1 MALDTQTAT
10 GSASKLGKYEL
21 TREMAGSGVASTWLA
36 QTDGST
42 KSYVVLRLH
51 KHVTKKPEVAEAFLR
66 DAKNGKLLT
75 HANVVP
81 MVETG
86 VGDGEIFVV
95 SEHFEGETLSSL
107 VANAKTAGIPLP
119 IALRIGLELLEG
131 LAAAH
136 AQSEPIAHGELSPF
150 HVLVGKDGVTRVG
163 GFGWARALAKLG
175 PHGIMKQ
182 DRLAYAPPER
192 VKAMSAA
199 TPGAPT
205 GTIDPKGDVFAAAVI
220 LWELIA
226 KQRLFASKME
236 AAVVQKVLSGPIQE
250 LSSVMIDGL
259 PAEVEEALPKALE
272 RDPAKRASLDSLL
285 KALQSVPADMLAKPE
300 EVGAFVEKFAS
311 KPAAAPAVAPA
322 AAAPSPAAAKP
333 APAAAV
339 RPPQPTV
346 VGVAAPGANGKA
358 PLGAKAPAV
367 TAPAVTAPAPTPA
380 AEKKDAAEDKPAAGP
395 SVPKIGAPKPM
406 VRQRTLVG
414 GVEPPKPAAAAVPKP
429 AAKAEPAAEAKEP
442 AEAKGADK
450 PADKPEAAPAAEAKK
465 PVVPPPPKAAPAPP
479 KPGIP
484 KPPAPPVVGAKP
496 EVPKPPP
503 PVRPV
508 AESLPGED
516 IEIDDDSG
524 AFEAPKVEVKGA
536 PKAEEPKADEAKK
549 PEAPKAEELKAEEAK
564 KPEAPKAEEPKAEDK
579 PEHVVMTKSEMPTVV
594 TKTPT
599 TGPSPADGDGS
610 EAPVS
615 RTKATALDRLKPG
628 STLGRYEIL
637 LRVAKGGMASV
648 WAARLQGSRG
658 FQKTVA
664 IKTMLPDVSDDP
676 DFETMFLDEARVAAR
691 IRHPNVV
698 EIFDLGEQDDILY
711 IVMEWVEGDT
721 LSTVQKASK
730 TLGGIP
736 QNIILRIA
744 SQICAGLHAAH
755 ELRDDNGALV
765 DLVHRDISPGNILIS
780 TSGFAKIA
788 DFGVAK
794 SRGRLYVTRTEGLVK
809 GKTPYLSPEQL
820 GGLPLDRRS
829 DLFSLGVLLYVMV
842 TGLHPFRGETEFKTV
857 ENIALKDPI
866 PPRELVPSIHADFEK
881 VILKALEK
889 DRTKR
894 YSTAA
899 EMQRAL
905 DQVSS
910 QVGSPITDE
919 DVADFVRKV
928 IGEANAKRAAEL
940 RAAIA
945 AADASIAA
953 DRASIPPPM
962 TSEPK
967 VDSKPEAAAK
977 AGESTD
983 VPVTADTSA
992 ASFDIPAAPP
1002 APRLETLQ
1010 SVPIPT
1016 ATTAQPAA
1024 KDDDDV
1030 LLAAQASQK
1039 KKRLVMGVGAL
1050 AAVAIGAVV
1059 AFSGGSGDK
1068 PEKPT
1073 PTTTE
1078 QAPATQA
1085 APTPTPTPTEAKQP
1099 EPPPTTTAEPPKVE
1113 EPKAEEPK
1121 GEEPAVAAPEGTQA
1135 AAGGNKAP
1143 TTWKA
1148 PTVSTTKTVRP
1159 PSTGTSKTTN
1169 KTTKKTPKFDPTG
1182 I

>member
-1 MALDTQTAT
+1 
-10 GSASKLGKYEL
+10 
-21 TREMAGSGVASTWLA
+21 VA
-36 QTDGST
+36 
-42 KSYVVLRLH
+42 
-51 KHVTKKPEVAEAFLR
+51 
-66 DAKNGKLLT
+66 
-75 HANVVP
+75 
-81 MVETG
+81 
-86 VGDGEIFVV
+86 
-95 SEHFEGETLSSL
+95 
-107 VANAKTAGIPLP
+107 
-119 IALRIGLELLEG
+119 
-131 LAAAH
+131 
-136 AQSEPIAHGELSPF
+136 
-150 HVLVGKDGVTRVG
+150 
-163 GFGWARALAKLG
+163 
-175 PHGIMKQ
+175 
-182 DRLAYAPPER
+182 
-192 VKAMSAA
+192 
-199 TPGAPT
+199 
-205 GTIDPKGDVFAAAVI
+205 
-220 LWELIA
+220 
-226 KQRLFASKME
+226 
-236 AAVVQKVLSGPIQE
+236 
-250 LSSVMIDGL
+250 
-259 PAEVEEALPKALE
+259 
-272 RDPAKRASLDSLL
+272 
-285 KALQSVPADMLAKPE
+285 
-300 EVGAFVEKFAS
+300 
-311 KPAAAPAVAPA
+311 PAASPAVAPA
-322 AAAPSPAAAKP
+322 APKPSPV
-333 APAAAV
+333 AAV

-346 VGVAAPGANGKA
+346 AGVAAPGANGKA

-367 TAPAVTAPAPTPA
+367 TAPAPTPA
-380 AEKKDAAEDKPAAGP
+380 VEKKDAAEDKPAAGP

-429 AAKAEPAAEAKEP
+429 AAKVEPAAEAKEP
-442 AEAKGADK
+442 AEAKAADK

-465 PVVPPPPKAAPAPP
+465 PVVPPPPKAAPPAP

-484 KPPAPPVVGAKP
+484 KPPTPPVVAAKP

-503 PVRPV
+503 PIRPV

-524 AFEAPKVEVKGA
+524 AFEAAKIEAPKVEAPKIEA
-536 PKAEEPKADEAKK
+536 KDAPKLPEPKPEEPKAEAKKPEEPKAEEPR
-549 PEAPKAEELKAEEAK
+549 
-564 KPEAPKAEEPKAEDK
+564 AEDK
-579 PEHVVMTKSEMPTVV
+579 PEHVVVTKSEMPTVV

-599 TGPSPADGDGS
+599 SGPSPTEGDSS

-721 LSTVQKASK
+721 LSTVQKAAK

-945 AADASIAA
+945 AADANIAA

-962 TSEPK
+962 TTEPR
-967 VDSKPEAAAK
+967 VDSKPEASAK

-983 VPVTADTSA
+983 VPVTTDAVA
-992 ASFDIPAAPP
+992 ALPDIPAAPP

-1010 SVPIPT
+1010 SVPVPT
-1016 ATTAQPAA
+1016 PATALPTA
-1024 KDDDDV
+1024 KDDDDI

-1039 KKRLVMGVGAL
+1039 KKRLVMGVGAF

-1059 AFSGGSGDK
+1059 AFSGGGGDK
-1068 PEKPT
+1068 SEKPT

-1078 QAPATQA
+1078 QAPTTQA
-1085 APTPTPTPTEAKQP
+1085 APTPTPTPTEAEAKQP
-1099 EPPPTTTAEPPKVE
+1099 EPTPTPAPTPEPPKQE
-1113 EPKAEEPK
+1113 EPKQ
-1121 GEEPAVAAPEGTQA
+1121 EEPAVAAPEATQ
-1135 AAGGNKAP
+1135 AGGNKAP

-1148 PTVSTTKTVRP
+1148 PAGNTTKTVRP

>member
-1 MALDTQTAT
+1 A
-10 GSASKLGKYEL
+10 
-21 TREMAGSGVASTWLA
+21 VA
-36 QTDGST
+36 
-42 KSYVVLRLH
+42 
-51 KHVTKKPEVAEAFLR
+51 
-66 DAKNGKLLT
+66 
-75 HANVVP
+75 
-81 MVETG
+81 
-86 VGDGEIFVV
+86 
-95 SEHFEGETLSSL
+95 
-107 VANAKTAGIPLP
+107 
-119 IALRIGLELLEG
+119 
-131 LAAAH
+131 
-136 AQSEPIAHGELSPF
+136 
-150 HVLVGKDGVTRVG
+150 
-163 GFGWARALAKLG
+163 
-175 PHGIMKQ
+175 
-182 DRLAYAPPER
+182 
-192 VKAMSAA
+192 
-199 TPGAPT
+199 
-205 GTIDPKGDVFAAAVI
+205 
-220 LWELIA
+220 
-226 KQRLFASKME
+226 
-236 AAVVQKVLSGPIQE
+236 
-250 LSSVMIDGL
+250 
-259 PAEVEEALPKALE
+259 
-272 RDPAKRASLDSLL
+272 
-285 KALQSVPADMLAKPE
+285 
-300 EVGAFVEKFAS
+300 
-311 KPAAAPAVAPA
+311 PAASPAVAPA
-322 AAAPSPAAAKP
+322 AAAGPKPVPAAA
-333 APAAAV
+333 A

-358 PLGAKAPAV
+358 PLGVKAPAV
-367 TAPAVTAPAPTPA
+367 SAPVAAPA
-380 AEKKDAAEDKPAAGP
+380 AEKKDAAEDKAAGP
-395 SVPKIGAPKPM
+395 TVPKLGAPKPM
-406 VRQRTLVG
+406 TRQRTLVG
-414 GVEPPKPAAAAVPKP
+414 GVEPPKPAAAALPKP
-429 AAKAEPAAEAKEP
+429 AAKVEPAAEAKAP
-442 AEAKGADK
+442 AEAKAADK
-450 PADKPEAAPAAEAKK
+450 PADKPEGAPAAEAKK
-465 PVVPPPPKAAPAPP
+465 PVVPPPAKAAPLPQ
-479 KPGIP
+479 KPGISIP
-484 KPPAPPVVGAKP
+484 KPPTPPVVGAKP

-516 IEIDDDSG
+516 IEIDDDAD
-524 AFEAPKVEVKGA
+524 AFKVEVKDA
-536 PKAEEPKADEAKK
+536 PKAEEPKVEAKK
-549 PEAPKAEELKAEEAK
+549 PEEPKAEEPKAEAK
-564 KPEAPKAEEPKAEDK
+564 KPEETKAEEPKAEDK
-579 PEHVVMTKSEMPTVV
+579 PEHVVVTKSEMPTVV

-599 TGPSPADGDGS
+599 TGPSPAESDGS

-721 LSTVQKASK
+721 LSTVQKAAK

-736 QNIILRIA
+736 QNIILRLA

-794 SRGRLYVTRTEGLVK
+794 SRGRLYVTRAEGVVK

-894 YSTAA
+894 YSTAG
-899 EMQRAL
+899 EMQRAI

-910 QVGSPITDE
+910 QVGTPITDE

-945 AADASIAA
+945 AADASLAA
-953 DRASIPPPM
+953 DRASIPPPI

-967 VDSKPEAAAK
+967 VDSKPEAPAK
-977 AGESTD
+977 AGSEAAD
-983 VPVTADTSA
+983 VPVFGDIGA
-992 ASFDIPAAPP
+992 ASPAVPAAPP
-1002 APRLETLQ
+1002 LPRLETLQ
-1010 SVPIPT
+1010 SVPVPT
-1016 ATTAQPAA
+1016 PTTAQPAA
-1024 KDDDDV
+1024 KDDDDL

-1039 KKRLVMGVGAL
+1039 KRVLIGVGAF
-1050 AAVAIGAVV
+1050 AAIAIGAAVV
-1059 AFSGGSGDK
+1059 LSGGGDK
-1068 PEKPT
+1068 TEKPT
-1073 PTTTE
+1073 PTPTATE
-1078 QAPATQA
+1078 QAPAAQA
-1085 APTPTPTPTEAKQP
+1085 TTPPPQPTEAKQP
-1099 EPPPTTTAEPPKVE
+1099 EPPPTPTAEPSKAE
-1113 EPKAEEPK
+1113 EPKAEEP
-1121 GEEPAVAAPEGTQA
+1121 AVPAPEATQA
-1135 AAGGNKAP
+1135 AAGENKAP

-1148 PTVSTTKTVRP
+1148 PAVNTTKTVRP

-1169 KTTKKTPKFDPTG
+1169 KTTKKTTKFDPTG

>member
-36 QTDGST
+36 RTEGST

-66 DAKNGKLLT
+66 DAKNGKLLS

-95 SEHFEGETLSSL
+95 SEHFEGEPLSSL

-119 IALRIGLELLEG
+119 VALRIGLEMLEG

-163 GFGWARALAKLG
+163 GLGWARALAKLG

-199 TPGAPT
+199 TAGAPT
-205 GTIDPKGDVFAAAVI
+205 GNIEPKGDVFAAAVI
-220 LWELIA
+220 LWELLA

-250 LSSVMIDGL
+250 LSSVTIDGL
-259 PAEVEEALPKALE
+259 PASVEEALPKALE
-272 RDPAKRASLDSLL
+272 RDPAKRASLDALL
-285 KALQSVPADMLAKPE
+285 EAFRSIPAGELAKPE
-300 EVGAFVEKFAS
+300 DVGAVVEKLAS
-311 KPAAAPAVAPA
+311 KAPAAPAA
-322 AAAPSPAAAKP
+322 SPAAPKP
-333 APAAAV
+333 GPAAPV
-339 RPPQPTV
+339 RPPQSTV
-346 VGVAAPGANGKA
+346 VGVATPAANGKA
-358 PLGAKAPAV
+358 PLGAK
-367 TAPAVTAPAPTPA
+367 TPAVTAPAPA
-380 AEKKDAAEDKPAAGP
+380 AKKDESAAPGASP
-395 SVPKIGAPKPM
+395 LPKLGAPKPM
-406 VRQRTLVG
+406 VRQKTLVG
-414 GVEPPKPAAAAVPKP
+414 GVEPPKPAVSVPKP
-429 AAKAEPAAEAKEP
+429 GGKPEPVAEAKEP
-442 AEAKGADK
+442 AEVKA
-450 PADKPEAAPAAEAKK
+450 ADKPEAAPAAEAKK
-465 PVVPPPPKAAPAPP
+465 PPAPPPPKVPPPPKL
-479 KPGIP
+479 GLP

-496 EVPKPPP
+496 ELPKPPP
-503 PVRPV
+503 ARPI

-516 IEIDDDSG
+516 VEIDEDSG
-524 AFEAPKVEVKGA
+524 MFKAEALKAEAKDTPKPEAKDTPKPDEPKAEAKA
-536 PKAEEPKADEAKK
+536 PEEAKAEEPKV
-549 PEAPKAEELKAEEAK
+549 
-564 KPEAPKAEEPKAEDK
+564 EDK
-579 PEHVVMTKSEMPTVV
+579 PEHVVATKSEMPTVV

-599 TGPSPADGDGS
+599 TGPSSADSDNAD
-610 EAPVS
+610 APVS

-721 LSTVQKASK
+721 LSTVQKAAK

-736 QNIILRIA
+736 QNIILRLA

-794 SRGRLYVTRTEGLVK
+794 SRGRLYVTRAEGVVK

-905 DQVSS
+905 DQVAS

-945 AADASIAA
+945 AADANLAA
-953 DRASIPPPM
+953 ERLSIPPPLDG
-962 TSEPK
+962 PK
-967 VDSKPEAAAK
+967 VDSKPDVPAAK
-977 AGESTD
+977 AGEISDSAVTNELPAPGLD
-983 VPVTADTSA
+983 V
-992 ASFDIPAAPP
+992 PAAPP
-1002 APRLETLQ
+1002 PARLETLP
-1010 SVPIPT
+1010 SVPVPTAAQPT
-1016 ATTAQPAA
+1016 AT
-1024 KDDDDV
+1024 DDDDPLV
-1030 LLAAQASQK
+1030 AAQAAQK
-1039 KKRLVMGVGAL
+1039 KKRTIMVVGGI
-1050 AAVAIGAVV
+1050 AAVAIAGVV
-1059 AFSGGSGDK
+1059 MAFSGGGDK
-1068 PEKPT
+1068 PETPA

-1078 QAPATQA
+1078 QAPTAEA
-1085 APTPTPTPTEAKQP
+1085 APTPTPTEAKQP
-1099 EPPPTTTAEPPKVE
+1099 EPPPTAEAPKPE
-1113 EPKAEEPK
+1113 EPKPEEPK
-1121 GEEPAVAAPEGTQA
+1121 PEEPAAETPPPEPTQA
-1135 AAGGNKAP
+1135 ATAVNKAP

-1148 PTVSTTKTVRP
+1148 PTTKTVRP

>member
-21 TREMAGSGVASTWLA
+21 TREMSGSGVASTWLA
-36 QTDGST
+36 QTEGST

-95 SEHFEGETLSSL
+95 SEHFEGETLSAL
-107 VANAKTAGIPLP
+107 VTNAKTAGIPLP
-119 IALRIGLELLEG
+119 IALRIGLEMLEG

-136 AQSEPIAHGELSPF
+136 AQSEPSAHGELSPF

-205 GTIDPKGDVFAAAVI
+205 GTIDPKGDVFAAGVI
-220 LWELIA
+220 LWELLS

-236 AAVVQKVLSGPIQE
+236 AAVVQKVLSGPIAE
-250 LSSVMIDGL
+250 LSSVTIDGMPSEL
-259 PAEVEEALPKALE
+259 EEALPKALE
-272 RDPAKRASLDSLL
+272 RDPAKRPGSLDGLL
-285 KALQSVPADMLAKPE
+285 QALRSVPADKIAKPE
-300 EVGAFVEKFAS
+300 EVSAFVEKLAS
-311 KPAAAPAVAPA
+311 KAPAAPAVSPAAPA
-322 AAAPSPAAAKP
+322 APAAAKP
-333 APAAAV
+333 APAAAA
-339 RPPQPTV
+339 RPPQATV
-346 VGVAAPGANGKA
+346 SGVAAPATNGKA
-358 PLGAKAPAV
+358 PLGVKAPAV
-367 TAPAVTAPAPTPA
+367 AAPAVTAPAPTPA
-380 AEKKDAAEDKPAAGP
+380 AEKKDAADDKAAGP
-395 SVPKIGAPKPM
+395 SVPKLGAPKPM

-414 GVEPPKPAAAAVPKP
+414 GVEPPKPAASAVPKP

-442 AEAKGADK
+442 AEAKA
-450 PADKPEAAPAAEAKK
+450 ADKPEVAPAAEAKK
-465 PVVPPPPKAAPAPP
+465 PVVPPPPKAAPPPP

-496 EVPKPPP
+496 DVPKPPP

-516 IEIDDDSG
+516 IEIDDDAD
-524 AFEAPKVEVKGA
+524 AFKVEAPKIEAPKIEAPKVEA
-536 PKAEEPKADEAKK
+536 PKVAAKDEKKPEEPKAEAKK
-549 PEAPKAEELKAEEAK
+549 PEE
-564 KPEAPKAEEPKAEDK
+564 PKAEEPKAEDK
-579 PEHVVMTKSEMPTVV
+579 PEHVVATKSEMPTVV

-599 TGPSPADGDGS
+599 TGPSPAESDGS

-637 LRVAKGGMASV
+637 LRVAQGGMASV

-721 LSTVQKASK
+721 LSTVQKAAK
-730 TLGGIP
+730 PLGGIP
-736 QNIILRIA
+736 QNIILRLA

-866 PPRELVPSIHADFEK
+866 PPRELVPSVHADFEK

-894 YSTAA
+894 YSTAG

-905 DQVSS
+905 DQVAS
-910 QVGSPITDE
+910 QVGAPITDE

-945 AADASIAA
+945 AADANIAA
-953 DRASIPPPM
+953 ERVSIPPPM
-962 TSEPK
+962 HNEPK

-977 AGESTD
+977 ASSEAAD
-983 VPVTADTSA
+983 VPVIADAVATGL
-992 ASFDIPAAPP
+992 DVPAAPP
-1002 APRLETLQ
+1002 VPRLETLP
-1010 SVPIPT
+1010 SSPVPT
-1016 ATTAQPAA
+1016 TTTALPATQ
-1024 KDDDDV
+1024 DDDDP

-1039 KKRLVMGVGAL
+1039 KKRLIMGVGAI
-1050 AAVAIGAVV
+1050 AAIAIGAVV
-1059 AFSGGSGDK
+1059 VLSGGDK
-1068 PEKPT
+1068 PSEKPT

-1078 QAPATQA
+1078 QAPTTQA
-1085 APTPTPTPTEAKQP
+1085 TPPPQPTEAKQP
-1099 EPPPTTTAEPPKVE
+1099 EPPPTTTPEPPKPE
-1113 EPKAEEPK
+1113 EPKADAPKPEEPT
-1121 GEEPAVAAPEGTQA
+1121 EPAPEATQA

-1148 PTVSTTKTVRP
+1148 PAVNTTKTVRP
-1159 PSTGTSKTTN
+1159 PSTGTSKTN
-1169 KTTKKTPKFDPTG
+1169 KTTKKTTKFDPTG

>member
-36 QTDGST
+36 QTEGST
-42 KSYVVLRLH
+42 KNYVVLRLH

-66 DAKNGKLLT
+66 DAKNGKLLSHT
-75 HANVVP
+75 NVVP

-95 SEHFEGETLSSL
+95 SEHFEGESLSSL
-107 VANAKTAGIPLP
+107 VTNAKTAGIPLP
-119 IALRIGLELLEG
+119 VALRIGLELLEG

-199 TPGAPT
+199 TPGSPT
-205 GTIDPKGDVFAAAVI
+205 GNIEPKGDVFAAAVI

-236 AAVVQKVLSGPIQE
+236 AAVVQKVLTGPIAALPTNE
-250 LSSVMIDGL
+250 GL
-259 PAEVEEALPKALE
+259 PAALDAALQKALE
-272 RDPAKRASLDSLL
+272 RDPAKRAGSFDDLL
-285 KALQSVPADMLAKPE
+285 AALRSVPAEKIAKPE
-300 EVGAFVEKFAS
+300 DVGALVEKLAS
-311 KPAAAPAVAPA
+311 KTPAASAPA
-322 AAAPSPAAAKP
+322 ASPAAPGAPKP
-333 APAAAV
+333 GVPAA

-346 VGVAAPGANGKA
+346 VGVATPATNGKA
-358 PLGAKAPAV
+358 PLGTKPPAV
-367 TAPAVTAPAPTPA
+367 TAPAATPA
-380 AEKKDAAEDKPAAGP
+380 AEKKDAPDDKAGAA
-395 SVPKIGAPKPM
+395 SLPKIGAPKPM

-414 GVEPPKPAAAAVPKP
+414 GVEPPKPAAAASVPKP
-429 AAKAEPAAEAKEP
+429 GAKPESAAETKEP
-442 AEAKGADK
+442 AEAKATDK
-450 PADKPEAAPAAEAKK
+450 PADKPADAPVAEAKK
-465 PVVPPPPKAAPAPP
+465 PGPPPPPAKGGPPPPPK
-479 KPGIP
+479 PGMP
-484 KPPAPPVVGAKP
+484 KPPAPPSIGAKP
-496 EVPKPPP
+496 ELPKPPP
-503 PVRPV
+503 ARPI

-516 IEIDDDSG
+516 VEIDEDSG
-524 AFEAPKVEVKGA
+524 MFKAEALKVEAKDAPK
-536 PKAEEPKADEAKK
+536 PEEPKAETK
-549 PEAPKAEELKAEEAK
+549 
-564 KPEAPKAEEPKAEDK
+564 KAEEPKAEAPKPEEAKAEAPKVEDK
-579 PEHVVMTKSEMPTVV
+579 PEHIVSTKSEMPTVV

-599 TGPSPADGDGS
+599 TGPSPAEGDG
-610 EAPVS
+610 EGPPIS

-721 LSTVQKASK
+721 LSTVQKAAK

-736 QNIILRIA
+736 QHIILRLA

-780 TSGFAKIA
+780 TTGFAKIA

-794 SRGRLYVTRTEGLVK
+794 SRGRLYVTRAEGVVK

-905 DQVSS
+905 DQVAS

-945 AADASIAA
+945 AADAGIAEA
-953 DRASIPPPM
+953 RASIPPPLDG
-962 TSEPK
+962 PK
-967 VDSKPEAAAK
+967 VDSKPEPTAAK
-977 AGESTD
+977 AATEGTD
-983 VPVTADTSA
+983 VNVA
-992 ASFDIPAAPP
+992 AEAAAANLEVPAAP
-1002 APRLETLQ
+1002 AVPRLETLP
-1010 SVPIPT
+1010 SAPAPT
-1016 ATTAQPAA
+1016 VTAAQPAA
-1024 KDDDDV
+1024 TDDDDV
-1030 LLAAQASQK
+1030 LLAAQAAQK
-1039 KKRLVMGVGAL
+1039 KKRTFMAIGGI
-1050 AAVAIGAVV
+1050 AAVAIVGAIVGL
-1059 AFSGGSGDK
+1059 SGGDK
-1068 PEKPT
+1068 PPAPTPT

-1078 QAPATQA
+1078 QAPTTQA
-1085 APTPTPTPTEAKQP
+1085 TPTPPPTEAKQP
-1099 EPPPTTTAEPPKVE
+1099 EPPPTPTAEAPKAE

-1121 GEEPAVAAPEGTQA
+1121 AEEPTAAPTPEATQA
-1135 AAGGNKAP
+1135 ATANKAP
-1143 TTWKA
+1143 STWKA
-1148 PTVSTTKTVRP
+1148 PPVTTTKTVRP

-1169 KTTKKTPKFDPTG
+1169 KTTKKTTKFDPTG

>member
-1 MALDTQTAT
+1 MALEPQTAT

-21 TREMAGSGVASTWLA
+21 TREMSGSGVASTWLA
-36 QTDGST
+36 QTEGST
-42 KSYVVLRLH
+42 KSYIVLRLH

-81 MVETG
+81 TVETG

-95 SEHFEGETLSSL
+95 AEHFEGETLSSL
-107 VANAKTAGIPLP
+107 VTNAKTAGIPLP
-119 IALRIGLELLEG
+119 IALRIGLEMLEG

-150 HVLVGKDGVTRVG
+150 HVQVGKDGVTRVG

-199 TPGAPT
+199 TPGGPT

-250 LSSVMIDGL
+250 LSSVMIEGL
-259 PAEVEEALPKALE
+259 PTALEEALPKAME

-285 KALQSVPADMLAKPE
+285 QALRSVSADKLAKPE

-322 AAAPSPAAAKP
+322 ASPAVAPAAAAGPKP
-333 APAAAV
+333 APAAAA

-346 VGVAAPGANGKA
+346 VGVAAPGTNGKA
-358 PLGAKAPAV
+358 PLGVKAPTV
-367 TAPAVTAPAPTPA
+367 TAPVATPA
-380 AEKKDAAEDKPAAGP
+380 AEKKDAAEDKAAGP
-395 SVPKIGAPKPM
+395 TVPKLGAPKPM
-406 VRQRTLVG
+406 ARQRTLVG
-414 GVEPPKPAAAAVPKP
+414 GVEPPKPAAAVVPKP
-429 AAKAEPAAEAKEP
+429 VTKAEPAAEAKEP
-442 AEAKGADK
+442 AEAKAAAKPADK
-450 PADKPEAAPAAEAKK
+450 PADKPEVAPAAEAKK
-465 PVVPPPPKAAPAPP
+465 PVVPPPAKAAPPPP
-479 KPGIP
+479 KPGVGMP
-484 KPPAPPVVGAKP
+484 KPPTPPVVGAKP

-516 IEIDDDSG
+516 IEIDDDAD
-524 AFEAPKVEVKGA
+524 AFKVEVKDA
-536 PKAEEPKADEAKK
+536 PKAEEPKAEAKK
-549 PEAPKAEELKAEEAK
+549 PEEPKAEEPKAEAK
-564 KPEAPKAEEPKAEDK
+564 KPEESKAEEPKAEDK
-579 PEHVVMTKSEMPTVV
+579 PEHVVVTKSEMPTVV

-599 TGPSPADGDGS
+599 TGPSPADSDGS

-721 LSTVQKASK
+721 LSTVQKAAK

-736 QNIILRIA
+736 QNIILRLA

-794 SRGRLYVTRTEGLVK
+794 SRGRLYVTRAEGVVK

-894 YSTAA
+894 YSTAG
-899 EMQRAL
+899 EMQRAI
-905 DQVSS
+905 DQVST
-910 QVGSPITDE
+910 QVGTPITDE

-945 AADASIAA
+945 TADANLAA

-977 AGESTD
+977 AGNEAVD
-983 VPVTADTSA
+983 VPVFADAGATSPA
-992 ASFDIPAAPP
+992 VPAAPP
-1002 APRLETLQ
+1002 VPRLETLQ
-1010 SVPIPT
+1010 SAPIPSP
-1016 ATTAQPAA
+1016 TTAQPAA
-1024 KDDDDV
+1024 KDDDDL

-1039 KKRLVMGVGAL
+1039 KKRIVIGIGAF

-1059 AFSGGSGDK
+1059 ALSGGDK
-1068 PEKPT
+1068 SEKPT

-1078 QAPATQA
+1078 QAPTTQA
-1085 APTPTPTPTEAKQP
+1085 TPPPQPTEAKQP
-1099 EPPPTTTAEPPKVE
+1099 EPTPTPTAEPPKPEEPKPE
-1113 EPKAEEPK
+1113 EPKA
-1121 GEEPAVAAPEGTQA
+1121 EEPAVAAPEATQA
-1135 AAGGNKAP
+1135 AAGENKAP

-1148 PTVSTTKTVRP
+1148 PAVNTTKTVRP
-1159 PSTGTSKTTN
+1159 PSTGTSKTT
-1169 KTTKKTPKFDPTG
+1169 KTTKKTTKFDPTG